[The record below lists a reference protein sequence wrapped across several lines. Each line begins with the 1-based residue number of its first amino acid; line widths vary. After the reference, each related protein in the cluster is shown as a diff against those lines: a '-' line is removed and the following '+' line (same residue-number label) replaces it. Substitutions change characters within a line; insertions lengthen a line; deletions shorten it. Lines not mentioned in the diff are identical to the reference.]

1 MGQGSRAARKFL
13 GLLLLGLGTLV
24 FLCGA
29 FDSWLL
35 RDGLG
40 PDGVASHGTEAAVRF
55 VKDFSEFLY
64 ISVGFWAAGWYL
76 LRRSF

>member
-1 MGQGSRAARKFL
+1 MGPWFRMVRKFL

-24 FLCGA
+24 FLWGA
-29 FDSWLL
+29 FDSWML

-40 PDGVASHGTEAAVRF
+40 PDSVESHGLEAAYRF

-64 ISVGFWAAGWYL
+64 ISIGFWVAGWYL